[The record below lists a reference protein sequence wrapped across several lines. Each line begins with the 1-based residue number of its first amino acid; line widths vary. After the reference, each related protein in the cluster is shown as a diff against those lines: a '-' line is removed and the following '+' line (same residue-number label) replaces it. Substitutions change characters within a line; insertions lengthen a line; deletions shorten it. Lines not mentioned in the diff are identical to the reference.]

1 MNTNL
6 AIANDH
12 AGVALK
18 QTLVAAARKLN
29 LTPLDLGVNTDDS
42 VDYPDQAYAVCTAI
56 EDGRAT
62 RGVLICGSGVG
73 MSMAANRYSHIRAA
87 LCFTPE
93 VARLARA
100 HNDANVLVLGAR
112 LIDEAT
118 AVACLEAFLTTEF
131 EGGRHQRRVE
141 KLNP

>member
-18 QTLVAAARKLN
+18 QTLMQAARELG
-29 LTPLDLGVNTDDS
+29 LQPLDLGVNTDDS
-42 VDYPDQAYAVCTAI
+42 VDYPDQAYAVCKAI
-56 EDGRAT
+56 EAGTAE

-73 MSMAANRYSHIRAA
+73 MSMAANRYAHVRAA

-93 VARLARA
+93 VASLSRA

-118 AVACLEAFLTTEF
+118 ALECLKAFVTTEF
-131 EGGRHQRRVE
+131 EGGRHARRVE
-141 KLNP
+141 KLKS

>member
-18 QTLVAAARKLN
+18 QTLMDAARALGLN
-29 LTPLDLGVNTDDS
+29 PLDLGVNTEDS
-42 VDYPDQAYAVCTAI
+42 VDYPDQAYSVCKAI
-56 EDGRAT
+56 ESGSAE

-73 MSMAANRYSHIRAA
+73 MSMAANRYPHIRAA

-112 LIDEAT
+112 LIDAAT
-118 AVACLEAFLTTEF
+118 AQACLTAFVTAEF
-131 EGGRHQRRVE
+131 EGGRHARRVE
-141 KLNP
+141 KLKS